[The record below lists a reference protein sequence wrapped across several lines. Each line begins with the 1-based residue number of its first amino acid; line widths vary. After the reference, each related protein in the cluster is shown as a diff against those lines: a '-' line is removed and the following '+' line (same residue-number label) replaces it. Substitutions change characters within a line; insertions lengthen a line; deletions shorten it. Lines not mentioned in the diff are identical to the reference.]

1 MVDEDTHLVKDVK
14 PGENKQFDL
23 HIAKLPTGTIINIH
37 VFVYRAKK
45 PGPVLLITGGLH
57 GDEVNGVEII
67 RRLMKN
73 RLLMPEAGTVIA
85 IPVLNI
91 YGFLNFARDLPD
103 GKDANRSFP
112 GTKNGS
118 LASRMAYNI
127 QKHILPIIDYGLDF
141 HTGGGSRSNYP
152 QVRCDFNDEKA
163 LELAGEFAPPF
174 IIHSPL
180 IPQSLRNEAHLQGKS
195 IIVYEAGQALKFDE
209 IAIEE
214 GMAGTLRLMKAL
226 NLIADVKFT
235 PPKAETIKIHKT
247 SWVRA
252 EDAGLFNAIAEQGEF
267 VENGQLLGTL
277 TDPYN
282 VNEIEI
288 ISSQNGYVIGVNN
301 APVVN
306 VGDALF
312 HLGNAEKKKNA

>member
-1 MVDEDTHLVKDVK
+1 
-14 PGENKQFDL
+14 
-23 HIAKLPTGTIINIH
+23 
-37 VFVYRAKK
+37 
-45 PGPVLLITGGLH
+45 
-57 GDEVNGVEII
+57 
-67 RRLMKN
+67 
-73 RLLMPEAGTVIA
+73 
-85 IPVLNI
+85 
-91 YGFLNFARDLPD
+91 
-103 GKDANRSFP
+103 
-112 GTKNGS
+112 
-118 LASRMAYNI
+118 MAYNI

-209 IAIEE
+209 SAIEE

-226 NLIADVKFT
+226 NLIADVNFT
-235 PPKAETIKIHKT
+235 PPKAETIKIQKT
-247 SWVRA
+247 TWVRA
-252 EDAGLFNAIAEQGEF
+252 EDAGLFNAIVEEGKF

-282 VNEIEI
+282 VNEVEI
-288 ISSQNGYVIGVNN
+288 ISPQNGYVIGVNN